1 MIRKKIRVVLLYLFV
16 ITCISLINGCAVES
30 APTGGAKDTSP
41 PILESAKP
49 ENESLRFKEDK
60 IVLKF
65 DEYIT
70 SPLNVSEIYISP
82 EMNKKPDFFVY
93 NNKVT
98 IKLNDTLQQNTTY
111 TINFGK
117 SITDVNERNV
127 LENLSYI
134 FCTGDSIDKSS
145 ISGIV
150 IDAKTLKPL
159 ENVIVGL
166 YKDSVAATGAVY
178 FYKTKVDGFWKIDN
192 VKESVY
198 YIIGFE
204 DKNGNKKFDK
214 NDASVAFLDKK
225 IEVKDTIRDIL
236 LIASENI
243 SKPGIKEIVAREN
256 YVNVV
261 FNKAI
266 EKLDINFSPKN
277 DIEFALLNE
286 ERDTLKIWL
295 RNKSDTI
302 KICSTLGDTVVCK
315 TIKNKVKTDSLYS
328 KKNIQLIN
336 SSKKDIVIP
345 YNNPLKSVAKSKVI
359 IKSDTLSAAS
369 INFNYKIKD
378 NFLFLEFEKKEEKNY
393 WIDMADSALVD
404 IFDNA
409 SKAKRLELKTGRD
422 DEYGNLVVSGYEGEE
437 FIILE
442 LYNEKESL
450 VERAY
455 INSKLRKYT
464 FYHLEK
470 GKYKLIAVED
480 KNKNGY
486 WDGGNI
492 FTKTQPEQK
501 FILNDEVDIK
511 GGWDVEV
518 IVKLTK
524 ENYGTNKGST
534 GKKPGFRK

>member
-1 MIRKKIRVVLLYLFV
+1 
-16 ITCISLINGCAVES
+16 
-30 APTGGAKDTSP
+30 
-41 PILESAKP
+41 
-49 ENESLRFKEDK
+49 
-60 IVLKF
+60 
-65 DEYIT
+65 
-70 SPLNVSEIYISP
+70 
-82 EMNKKPDFFVY
+82 
-93 NNKVT
+93 
-98 IKLNDTLQQNTTY
+98 
-111 TINFGK
+111 
-117 SITDVNERNV
+117 
-127 LENLSYI
+127 
-134 FCTGDSIDKSS
+134 
-145 ISGIV
+145 
-150 IDAKTLKPL
+150 
-159 ENVIVGL
+159 
-166 YKDSVAATGAVY
+166 
-178 FYKTKVDGFWKIDN
+178 
-192 VKESVY
+192 VKESEY

-214 NDASVAFLDKK
+214 NDASIAFLDKK
-225 IEVKDTIRDIL
+225 TEVKDTIRDIL

-243 SKPGIKEIVAREN
+243 SKPSIKEIVPREN

-266 EKLDINFSPKN
+266 EKLDINFTPKN

-295 RNKSDTI
+295 KNKSDTI
-302 KICSTLGDTVVCK
+302 RICSTIEDTIVCK
-315 TIKNKVKTDSLYS
+315 TIKNKVKTDSLYA

-336 SSKKDIVIP
+336 SSKKDFVIQ
-345 YNNPLKSVAKSKVI
+345 YNNPLKSFEKNKVI
-359 IKSDTLSAAS
+359 IKSDTLSTS
-369 INFNYKIKD
+369 SLNFKYKIKD
-378 NFLFLEFEKKEEKNY
+378 NFLFLEFDKKEEKSY
-393 WIDMADSALVD
+393 WIELRDSGVFD

-409 SKAKRLELKTGRD
+409 SKIKKIELKTGRD

-450 VERAY
+450 IERAY
-455 INSKLRKYT
+455 INAKLRKYT

-470 GKYKLIAVED
+470 GKYRLIAVED

-524 ENYGTNKGST
+524 ENYGTNKGGI
-534 GKKPGFRK
+534 GKKPGIRK